1 MLNVLIFIGKLV
13 LATVLSTLL
22 LILIIIAMGADNG
35 YYSYK
40 PKCHPAKS
48 PDEVKAKIRTK

>member
-1 MLNVLIFIGKLV
+1 MLNVLIFIGELV
-13 LATVLSTLL
+13 LATALSTLL
-22 LILIIIAMGADNG
+22 LVPIIIAMEVNNG

-48 PDEVKAKIRTK
+48 PDEVKAKIRIK